1 MKKCEGK
8 FKKTVA
14 LLCCVFMLL
23 GSASADEL
31 NGAADA
37 VFDGYGYDLPWEDEA
52 ELFADE
58 AVLESSGKVN
68 LAVGKTV
75 TAKSEDGKVI
85 GIVDGDSKNPNKAT
99 ATSKGAWTFF
109 TKNENWAL
117 IDLGALYSV
126 SSIKGYFGYANGGSQ
141 KPDTGFSVAYST
153 NNSVFTDIVKVTDA
167 DYSEDYTAVLDSPV
181 IARYIKLTIPSA
193 VAGRAVRVREFE
205 VYGSDEP
212 LLDITRLGTTVTAD
226 REDGLAI
233 GLTDGDTVVSD
244 KATETTKGAWTYGGS
259 ASAVADLGGAYS
271 VKQINTYFGDKNGAD
286 KPKNFSIEVST
297 DGSTWKP
304 YAEES
309 GDYNYNYSLKH
320 DGINAGYVRLTVNSG
335 ETDAFIVREIE
346 VYGVETSYPIASD
359 VVIYGAATVG
369 SVLTADFDYRHTAD
383 TACGDS
389 VFNWYSIAED
399 GARSLVSVGPSYT
412 VAESDVGCKIVCGIT
427 PTDVNGACGDEV
439 FSPDTAAIVRGTAVA
454 LTKFEVAADGS
465 FAADYAISA
474 YDGNP
479 LKIMLWVYSDIT
491 LAGYAETGAAA
502 DGSFALTA
510 DGGADSYAVAMV
522 ADAASGKPIC
532 VNIMNTQPS
541 AESFDNTEVAVIYDE
556 ATETY
561 SLCGAVDASAVYF
574 TVEDSE
580 DKRNVTS
587 GAAVITDN
595 RLYKRFAFPSGTPS
609 GDYGIKI
616 YFLGNEPGTETAV
629 HFSSV
634 TDKKAAFAKLAAATS
649 AAEFAAVVADNTAV
663 LEISDKYV
671 KDMSISQL
679 EKVCKDMY
687 KNTYIYEESAKFYS
701 DLRSN
706 AALFVIGCG
715 GDSAY
720 DAAQYYKDVL
730 DFSVGTMYAQFE
742 KLSGKAK
749 VFAMFSSTPE
759 NAADAVKSFDEFVLL
774 QMINEAESFGKIA
787 EYISTYSAV
796 IPFDLSVYNSSDTT
810 QTSLYLFTNGGS
822 YTSMTSLEQAII
834 RAKAAQGSGS
844 SSSSGGSSSGGGSS
858 KGGNSVRDTI
868 TVGSDVISGGNV
880 TGTQPFAD
888 VSRDYWAA
896 EYIAKLKADGTAS
909 GDENGNFNPESDIT
923 REEFIKMLVIS
934 AGVYDASAVCDFA
947 DLAKCPWAQS
957 YVASA
962 LNSGIINGVGG
973 NTFGAGEKLTRQD
986 MAVMVHRVLG
996 TAAAESLKFTD
1007 ESEIGG
1013 YARAAVAALSSD
1025 GIINGFAD
1033 GSFKPLD
1040 TARRSQAAKLI
1051 CLLEEKLK

>member
-14 LLCCVFMLL
+14 LLCCGFMLL

-31 NGAADA
+31 NGAEDA
-37 VFDGYGYDLPWEDEA
+37 VFDESGYDLPWEDKA

-58 AVLESSGKVN
+58 AVLESSGEVN

-117 IDLGALYSV
+117 IDLGALYSI
-126 SSIKGYFGYANGGSQ
+126 SSIKGYFGYANGGSE

-153 NNSVFTDIVKVTDA
+153 NNSVFTDIVKVTDGN
-167 DYSEDYTAVLDSPV
+167 YNEDYTAVLDSPV
-181 IARYIKLTIPSA
+181 IARYIKLT
-193 VAGRAVRVREFE
+193 VAPAAANRAVRVREFE
-205 VYGSDEP
+205 VYGTDEP

-244 KATETTKGAWTYGGS
+244 KATETVKGAWTYGGS

-271 VKQINTYFGDKNGAD
+271 VKQINAYFGDKNGAD

-346 VYGVETSYPIASD
+346 VYGIETSYPIASD

-412 VAESDVGCKIVCGIT
+412 VAESDVGCKIVCGII

-439 FSPDTAAIVRGTAVA
+439 FSPETAAIVRGTAVA

-479 LKIMLWVYSDIT
+479 LKIMLWTYSDFRLT
-491 LAGYAETGAAA
+491 GYVETAVEA
-502 DGSFALTA
+502 DGNYSLTA
-510 DGGADSYAVAMV
+510 DGEGADVYAVTVV
-522 ADAASGKPIC
+522 ADASGKPIYA
-532 VNIMNTQPS
+532 NIKNTQPT
-541 AESFDNTEVAVIYDE
+541 AESFDNAEIAVVYDDVA
-556 ATETY
+556 ETY
-561 SLCGAVDASAVYF
+561 VLCGEVDASAVYF
-574 TVEDSE
+574 TIEGSE
-580 DKRNVTS
+580 DKKLVTS
-587 GAAVITDN
+587 GAAVIN
-595 RLYKRFAFPSGTPS
+595 NGRLYKKFSFPSGTPS
-609 GDYGIKI
+609 GDYDIKI
-616 YFLGNEPGTETAV
+616 FFLGNEPATQTSV

-634 TDKKAAFAKLAAATS
+634 ADKKAAFAKLAAATN
-649 AAEFAAVVADNTAV
+649 AAEFAAVVRDNISV
-663 LEISDKYV
+663 LEISDRYV
-671 KDMSISQL
+671 RDMSTSQL
-679 EKVCKDMY
+679 EKVCENMY
-687 KNTYIYEESAKFYS
+687 KNTYTYEESARFYG
-701 DLRSN
+701 DLKSN

-720 DAAQYYKDVL
+720 DAALYYKDVL
-730 DFSVGTMYAQFE
+730 DFSVGTMYAQFG
-742 KLSGKAK
+742 KLGGKSK

-759 NAADAVKSFDEFVLL
+759 DAAAAVKAFDEFVLL

-787 EYISTYSAV
+787 EYISAYGAV

-822 YTSMTSLEQAII
+822 YTSMQSLEQAII
-834 RAKAAQGSGS
+834 RAKAAQ
-844 SSSSGGSSSGGGSS
+844 SSGGGSGSSSGGGSSS
-858 KGGNSVRDTI
+858 KGGNSVRDSI

-880 TGTQPFAD
+880 PTAQPFGD

-896 EYIAKLKADGTAS
+896 NYIASLKKDGVVS
-909 GDENGNFNPESDIT
+909 GDENGNFNPESEIT
-923 REEFIKMLVIS
+923 REEFIKMLVIA
-934 AGVYDASAVCDFA
+934 AGLHDANAVCDFA
-947 DLAKCPWAQS
+947 DLADCPWAQS

-962 LNSGIINGVGG
+962 LNGGIINGVGG

-986 MAVMVHRVLG
+986 MAVMIHRVLG
-996 TAAAESLKFTD
+996 TAANGSAVFTD
-1007 ESEIGG
+1007 EADISG
-1013 YARAAVAALSSD
+1013 YAKTAVAALSSD

-1040 TARRSQAAKLI
+1040 TARRSQAAKII